1 MTDWRDLE
9 LDEITEWPFIAQ
21 CVVAA
26 LLAMALSLAGYW
38 YWVIPLQDELLQ
50 IKQTETDLRQ
60 QLVRRANQVA
70 ALPKVKQ
77 QIEVLEGRYQFVV
90 KQLPEEDELASLLAN
105 VNDIGIRNGL
115 EFQRIEWAS
124 RIEHELYY
132 EFPMSIVLTGKY
144 EDIGLF
150 VEDIA
155 KLSRIVTLKNIELER
170 SDRKGRQALLSLK
183 VSATTYRFK
192 VSVKGPV

>member
-9 LDEITEWPFIAQ
+9 LDEITEWPLIAQ
-21 CVVAA
+21 CVIAA
-26 LLAMALSLAGYW
+26 LLAVALSAAGYW
-38 YWVIPLQDELLQ
+38 YWIIPEHEELLQ

-70 ALPKVKQ
+70 ALPKVRQ

-155 KLSRIVTLKNIELER
+155 KLSRIVTLKNIGLER
-170 SDRKGRQALLSLK
+170 SDRKGQQALLSLK

-192 VSVKGPV
+192 ASVKGPA